1 MRESTREALKAITSQ
16 LHNDRISESD
26 LEAALQKGQED
37 REAIERYEK
46 AKAEKEAK
54 QRYIA
59 RNGISGSSLRGS
71 EEMKS
76 LLKGFNAQ
84 MDRDQEAGRQIING
98 VNEYIEKQKKE
109 DRFDELLG
117 NANQNL
123 EAARSRYEEAAA
135 AHDTEKA
142 LEAGQDVKKYS
153 DEAAF
158 YKAQIEG

>member
-16 LHNDRISESD
+16 LHNDHISESD
-26 LEAALQKGQED
+26 LEAAMKKGQED

-59 RNGISGSSLRGS
+59 RNGISGSSLRES
-71 EEMKS
+71 EEVKS
-76 LLKGFNAQ
+76 LLKAFT
-84 MDRDQEAGRQIING
+84 DQAERNQETGRQIING
-98 VNEYIEKQKKE
+98 VNEYIEKQKRE
-109 DRFDELLG
+109 DKFDELLG
-117 NANQNL
+117 SANQKL
-123 EAARSRYEEAAA
+123 EAAWSRYEEAAA

-142 LEAGQDVKKYS
+142 LEARQDVKKYS
-153 DEAAF
+153 DEAVF